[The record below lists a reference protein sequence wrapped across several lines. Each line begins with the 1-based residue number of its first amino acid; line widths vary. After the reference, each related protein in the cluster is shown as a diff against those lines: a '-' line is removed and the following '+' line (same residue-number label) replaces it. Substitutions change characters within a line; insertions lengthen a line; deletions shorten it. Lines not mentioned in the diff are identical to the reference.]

1 MGTTQAAA
9 LSQKRTL
16 ATRPDVIDAIGQYL
30 AALYEFDREQ
40 PAPERIKQLLAQ
52 LDSGTNGRPPVP
64 QRKNV
69 SAG

>member
-16 ATRPDVIDAIGQYL
+16 ATRPGILDAIGQYL
-30 AALYEFDREQ
+30 ARLYEFDREQ
-40 PAPERIKQLLAQ
+40 PIPERITQLLAQ
-52 LDSGTNGRPPVP
+52 LDGGARGPPPVP
-64 QRKNV
+64 ERKDF